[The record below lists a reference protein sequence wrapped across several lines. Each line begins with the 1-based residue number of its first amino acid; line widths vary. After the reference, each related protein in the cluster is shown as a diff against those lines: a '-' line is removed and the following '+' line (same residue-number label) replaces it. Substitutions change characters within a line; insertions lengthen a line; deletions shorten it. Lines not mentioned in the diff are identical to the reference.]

1 MIKFYKK
8 YKDWF
13 VCVLAFFLCCKS
25 CQSCHRA
32 NQIEWNQIQ
41 TEQQLDSL
49 NGIIRTINTQ
59 IDGLNDTIRLVNEQ
73 ANLLLNEKNILKE
86 NNKALLNSN
95 KHIIR
100 KNKNN

>member
-1 MIKFYKK
+1 MRKFYKK

-41 TEQQLDSL
+41 TEQQLDSIDSVL
-49 NGIIRTINTQ
+49 TCYKINNDAMQ
-59 IDGLNDTIRLVNEQ
+59 DTITLYKS
-73 ANLLLNEKNILKE
+73 ALNHVELEKDMLK
-86 NNKALLNSN
+86 
-95 KHIIR
+95 
-100 KNKNN
+100 KNNETLIKSNRYIRNKQQ